1 MKGFTYQCFN
11 QPFEMRAER
20 IKEFFERFDFVP
32 TLDFWRIFAYFLMNF
47 LWLDVMLWECCHGTL
62 TQGGSMPKKS
72 RKSVSFDAMVKF
84 FMQNYNIPT
93 KSDVE
98 KLITR
103 MDRLEELIKAMAF
116 SGRRTRIA
124 RANSAKTGTANG
136 GSVKT
141 ASDSVLE
148 VIKASKDGIDF
159 ADIRRRIGYEDKKLR
174 NIIFRLN
181 KTDKIRRIRRGIYIA
196 I

>member
-1 MKGFTYQCFN
+1 
-11 QPFEMRAER
+11 
-20 IKEFFERFDFVP
+20 
-32 TLDFWRIFAYFLMNF
+32 
-47 LWLDVMLWECCHGTL
+47 
-62 TQGGSMPKKS
+62 MPKK
-72 RKSVSFDAMVKF
+72 RGKSISFDAMVKF

-93 KSDVE
+93 KGDVE

-103 MDRLEELIKAMAF
+103 MDRLEELIKALVV
-116 SGRRTRIA
+116 SGRRTRTA
-124 RANSAKTGTANG
+124 RTNGAKTGTANG

-148 VIKASKDGIDF
+148 VIKAAKDGIDF
-159 ADIRRRIGYEDKKLR
+159 ADIRQRIGYEEKKLR

-181 KTDKIRRIRRGIYIA
+181 KTGKIRRIRRGIYIA

>member
-1 MKGFTYQCFN
+1 
-11 QPFEMRAER
+11 
-20 IKEFFERFDFVP
+20 
-32 TLDFWRIFAYFLMNF
+32 
-47 LWLDVMLWECCHGTL
+47 
-62 TQGGSMPKKS
+62 MPKK
-72 RKSVSFDAMVKF
+72 RGKSISFDAMVKF

-103 MDRLEELIKAMAF
+103 MDRLEELIKAMAA
-116 SGRRTRIA
+116 SGGRTRSA
-124 RANSAKTGTANG
+124 RTNSAKIGAANG
-136 GSVKT
+136 SSVKT

-148 VIKASKDGIDF
+148 VIKASRDGIDF
-159 ADIRRRIGYEDKKLR
+159 ADIRRRIGYEEKKLR

-181 KTDKIRRIRRGIYIA
+181 KTGMIRRIRRGIYIA

>member
-1 MKGFTYQCFN
+1 
-11 QPFEMRAER
+11 
-20 IKEFFERFDFVP
+20 
-32 TLDFWRIFAYFLMNF
+32 
-47 LWLDVMLWECCHGTL
+47 
-62 TQGGSMPKKS
+62 MPKK
-72 RKSVSFDAMVKF
+72 RGKSISFDAMVKF

-103 MDRLEELIKAMAF
+103 MDRLEELIKTMVV

-124 RANSAKTGTANG
+124 RTNSAKTGTANG
-136 GSVKT
+136 SSVKK

-148 VIKASKDGIDF
+148 VIKASRDGIDF
-159 ADIRRRIGYEDKKLR
+159 ADIRRRIGYEEKKLR

-181 KTDKIRRIRRGIYIA
+181 KTGKIRRIRRGIYIA

>member
-1 MKGFTYQCFN
+1 
-11 QPFEMRAER
+11 
-20 IKEFFERFDFVP
+20 
-32 TLDFWRIFAYFLMNF
+32 
-47 LWLDVMLWECCHGTL
+47 
-62 TQGGSMPKKS
+62 MPKK
-72 RKSVSFDAMVKF
+72 RGKSISFDAMVKF

-103 MDRLEELIKAMAF
+103 MDRLEELIKAMVV

-124 RANSAKTGTANG
+124 RPNSAKTGTANG

-148 VIKASKDGIDF
+148 VIKASRDGIDF
-159 ADIRRRIGYEDKKLR
+159 ADIRQRIGYEDKKLR

-181 KTDKIRRIRRGIYIA
+181 KTGKIRRIRRGIYIA